1 MSRRTLV
8 TALALAAIAVATP
21 ARAQNAGVAGAK
33 AAFDQF
39 TNNILKAA
47 EMMPEADFAYKPTA
61 SVRSFG
67 QLVGHVAN
75 AQRMFCAMALG
86 EQASGPDIEKTK
98 TSKADLIAAFK
109 ETQAG
114 CARAYAQTD
123 AAASATGNMFGRPT
137 SRLGMLITNAAH
149 NAEHYGNIVTYMR
162 MKGMTPPSSG
172 GQ

>member
-1 MSRRTLV
+1 MNRTTVV
-8 TALALAAIAVATP
+8 TALALAASLIAAP
-21 ARAQNAGVAGAK
+21 ARAQNVGVTAAK
-33 AAFDQF
+33 GAFDSF

-47 EMMPEADFAYKPTA
+47 EMMPEADYAYKPTA
-61 SVRSFG
+61 SVRTFG

-86 EQASGPDIEKTK
+86 EQPSGPDIEKTK

-114 CARAYAQTD
+114 CARAFAQTD
-123 AAASATGNMFGRPT
+123 AAAAAMGNMFGRQT